1 MKLNVGFSKLHIA
14 AAKMKGLE
22 GLVNELRK
30 QKVTFEDGL
39 AQAVEFT
46 QRHGGHVEKR
56 EDEVTRL
63 TLDDFSVDCFQ
74 PYPDIDVF
82 YFEY

>member
-1 MKLNVGFSKLHIA
+1 MKLSVDFSNLHIA
-14 AAKMKGLE
+14 AAQMNGLE
-22 GLVNELRK
+22 ALVNELRD

-46 QRHGGHVEKR
+46 RSNGGHVEER
-56 EDEVTRL
+56 EDRVMRL
-63 TLDDFSVDCFQ
+63 TLDSFSVDCFQ

>member
-1 MKLNVGFSKLHIA
+1 MKLNVDFSNLHIA
-14 AAKMKGLE
+14 TAKMKGLE
-22 GLVNELRK
+22 ALVNELRR
-30 QKVTFEDGL
+30 QKVTYEDGL

-46 QRHGGHVEKR
+46 RSNGGHVEER
-56 EDEVTRL
+56 EDKVTRL
-63 TLDDFSVDCFQ
+63 TLNDFSVDCFQ